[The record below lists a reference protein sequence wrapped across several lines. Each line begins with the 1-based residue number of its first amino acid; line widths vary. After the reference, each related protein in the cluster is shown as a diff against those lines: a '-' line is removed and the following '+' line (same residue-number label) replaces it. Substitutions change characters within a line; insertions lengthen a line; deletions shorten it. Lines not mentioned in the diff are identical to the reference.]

1 MQWRNSVIRLGSINR
16 LTVGEV
22 LLAAEVLPVGVLR
35 PGADDFFVTYV
46 AQVLEQLQT
55 HHQADGL
62 IRAAHS
68 GCVQA
73 TKLSPQCLSVNLAGQ
88 HAQRVALVY
97 QVDQLLAE

>member
-1 MQWRNSVIRLGSINR
+1 M
-16 LTVGEV
+16 
-22 LLAAEVLPVGVLR
+22 LAAEVWPVGVLR

-97 QVDQLLAE
+97 QVGQLLAE